1 MPSYILLFLFSAL
14 LLAASGKWTV
24 DALTRVAHFS
34 RWREFVVAFFTVS
47 LGAVAPE
54 FFVGV
59 ASALRGVPELSLGN
73 IIGQNIML
81 LTFTVAISVFALGGA
96 MAVES
101 KTVRMSAVFAS
112 IAAIFPLVLALDGNI
127 SRIDGLVLILIF
139 VLFIFWLFS
148 KKDRFIKIYE
158 IPEKPI
164 LEHGWLSILKN
175 RLSILKNFA
184 AALAGL
190 ALIVLSAEGL
200 IRSAMAFSDNFGFTA
215 SFVGILIVAAGTGF
229 PETYFSVTLARKG
242 YSWMIL
248 GGLMGSVAISSTM
261 VLGTVALI
269 KPIVI
274 TDVSLLAI
282 GRLFLIISA
291 ILFLFFVR
299 TKSEIT
305 KKEAA
310 VLLAVYS
317 AFIASVIF
325 LQ

>member
-1 MPSYILLFLFSAL
+1 MSSYILLFLFSAL
-14 LLAASGKWTV
+14 LLASSGKWTV
-24 DALTRVAHFS
+24 DALTRIAHFS

-81 LTFTVAISVFALGGA
+81 LTFTVAISVLALGGA

-139 VLFIFWLFS
+139 VLFIFWLFN
-148 KKDRFIKIYE
+148 KKDHFTKIYE
-158 IPEKPI
+158 MQERPPLKRS
-164 LEHGWLSILKN
+164 WLSIL
-175 RLSILKNFA
+175 RDSA
-184 AALAGL
+184 AALVGF

-200 IRSAMAFSDNFGFTA
+200 IRSAMAFSDDFGFTV

-229 PETYFSVTLARKG
+229 PETYFSVRLARQG

-248 GGLMGSVAISSTM
+248 GGLMGSVAISSTI

-269 KPIVI
+269 RPIEIV
-274 TDVSLLAI
+274 DVSLLTI

-291 ILFLFFVR
+291 LLFLFFVR

-310 VLLAVYS
+310 VLLAVYA
-317 AFIASVIF
+317 AFIMSVIF
-325 LQ
+325 FQ